1 MAGTCRQ
8 QEAGATLFHG
18 AIALIGVALAAATP
32 VIGPIAALVGTT
44 VAMQSTAAAVGA
56 TNEVG
61 SVINKYNTTC
71 NEIQNTKKLT
81 DDLAKLQVQIQ
92 TDKMINAD
100 TSKKLSNIIDDYNDR
115 IQALKDQRRKFRIQ
129 EYTNIAIDVF
139 IVFALITIIINKKS
153 FT

>member
-8 QEAGATLFHG
+8 QEADATLIHG
-18 AIALIGVALAAATP
+18 GI
-32 VIGPIAALVGTT
+32 ALVGVAIAAFANPLIGIT

-61 SVINKYNTTC
+61 SVLGRYNTTC

-81 DDLAKLQVQIQ
+81 DELAKLQVQIQ
-92 TDKMINAD
+92 ADKMINAD
-100 TSKKLSNIIDDYNDR
+100 TSKKLSSIIDDYNDR
-115 IQALKDQRRKFRIQ
+115 IRALKDQRRKFKIQ
-129 EYTNIAIDVF
+129 AYTNIAIDVF

-153 FT
+153 FS

>member
-1 MAGTCRQ
+1 MAGTCRL
-8 QEAGATLFHG
+8 QEADATLFHG
-18 AIALIGVALAAATP
+18 AVALAGAAFAFVNP
-32 VIGPIAALVGTT
+32 LIGIT

-61 SVINKYNTTC
+61 SALGRYNTTC

-81 DDLAKLQVQIQ
+81 DELAKLQVQIQ

-129 EYTNIAIDVF
+129 AYTNIAIDVF

-153 FT
+153 FS